1 MEQKEMYE
9 AVKLFKDIYTPINNG
24 DRVHFD
30 GLDFYYEA
38 SPHFLLHGRLA
49 DKGDPFTR
57 WLSTG
62 KKATVSMADADDL
75 RECLK
80 KNVVSL
86 EATDS
91 EFKLG
96 YKDKDGTDRVFL
108 CSALKSSQASDV
120 IAKVA
125 RITKELTNS
134 RDLSEDAVNGREI
147 LELYVSGEEVTTTR
161 TSDKI
166 IEIPVKRAI
175 SMLRN
180 STYSVRYSDR
190 NADGRRHV
198 RLTGDNGALTMHQI
212 FATI

>member
-24 DRVHFD
+24 ARVHFE

-49 DKGDPFTR
+49 ERGDPFTT

-91 EFKLG
+91 EFRLG
-96 YKDKDGTDRVFL
+96 YKDKEGNDKVFL
-108 CSALKSSQASDV
+108 CPALAESPVSDV

-125 RITKELTNS
+125 RITAEMKNSTDLTEQS
-134 RDLSEDAVNGREI
+134 VNGREI
-147 LELYVSGEEVTTTR
+147 LELYVRDGDVTTER
-161 TSDKI
+161 TQDKI

-190 NADGRRHV
+190 NADGRRYV
-198 RLTGDNGALTMHQI
+198 RLTSANDALTMHQI